1 MSNDERTVTESH
13 LESAPM
19 FREIPLV
26 LGSAARSTFARIRCV
41 VLAAAIAAFS
51 AVAVSADTLCDFV
64 TSGNCSCAGLT
75 LPDAPTCPKPT
86 AACKIELP
94 RGFPCPNVPAD
105 NPITTEKIEL
115 GRFIFYDTR
124 LSFGDRP
131 KACAS
136 CHQQAKAFTDGAAH
150 AEGATGQLHPRSAM
164 SLTNIAY
171 AGTLAWANPQ
181 LFTLEDQA
189 IIPMVNTTPI
199 ELGASGKEDELLGRL
214 RADTRYQRLFAE
226 AFPGTDDP
234 VTLDAVLKAIASF
247 ERTFLSG
254 NSAYDRYTYGLDD
267 HAISDSAIRGANLF
281 SDEKRECFHCHVGFN
296 LTISNDYQDH
306 EPERPFI
313 NNGLYNLRCAD
324 FGLPEL
330 TLPWCTNPPTA
341 EQCARNDSSQPQ
353 GCHCDGTGPQDYGCY
368 PPPNTGAYDFT
379 KKTEDMGTFKPPTL
393 RNIAVTAP
401 YMHDGSIATLEEVL
415 DHYAA
420 GGRTITDGE
429 LAGVGKDSPAKGT
442 FVRGFQLTEQQKA
455 DLVEFLKTLT
465 DDEFLANPRLSDP
478 FQTVACVAD
487 CNFNGNVDVSE
498 LITAINVGLGTS
510 SLAQCVVSD
519 PSGDG
524 VVAIDELLRA
534 IHAALDGCG

>member
-1 MSNDERTVTESH
+1 
-13 LESAPM
+13 
-19 FREIPLV
+19 
-26 LGSAARSTFARIRCV
+26 
-41 VLAAAIAAFS
+41 
-51 AVAVSADTLCDFV
+51 
-64 TSGNCSCAGLT
+64 
-75 LPDAPTCPKPT
+75 
-86 AACKIELP
+86 
-94 RGFPCPNVPAD
+94 
-105 NPITTEKIEL
+105 
-115 GRFIFYDTR
+115 
-124 LSFGDRP
+124 
-131 KACAS
+131 
-136 CHQQAKAFTDGAAH
+136 
-150 AEGATGQLHPRSAM
+150 
-164 SLTNIAY
+164 
-171 AGTLAWANPQ
+171 
-181 LFTLEDQA
+181 
-189 IIPMVNTTPI
+189 
-199 ELGASGKEDELLGRL
+199 
-214 RADTRYQRLFAE
+214 
-226 AFPGTDDP
+226 
-234 VTLDAVLKAIASF
+234 
-247 ERTFLSG
+247 
-254 NSAYDRYTYGLDD
+254 
-267 HAISDSAIRGANLF
+267 RGANLF
-281 SDEKRECFHCHVGFN
+281 SDEQRECFHCHVGFN

-478 FQTVACVAD
+478 LPNGALGGRLQFQRQRRRERADHRHQRGPGDLVARAVR
-487 CNFNGNVDVSE
+487 GERSE
-498 LITAINVGLGTS
+498 RRRRG
-510 SLAQCVVSD
+510 
-519 PSGDG
+519 
-524 VVAIDELLRA
+524 R
-534 IHAALDGCG
+534 HR